1 MDETLSSL
9 RFGQRAK
16 RIKTHVHV
24 NRMMSPEQLM
34 ALVEALRAE
43 LTQAKRCVGLWL
55 CVWLWVG
62 VAADVWLWLCGCVAV
77 WLWLLVCVWLSASRH
92 TCTSTG

>member
-1 MDETLSSL
+1 VAE
-9 RFGQRAK
+9 

-55 CVWLWVG
+55 WLCVAVG
-62 VAADVWLWLCGCVAV
+62 VCGCGCVGVWLWLCVAV
-77 WLWLLVCVWLSASRH
+77 CAGLS
-92 TCTSTG
+92 

>member
-24 NRMMSPEQLM
+24 NKMMSPEQLM

-43 LTQAKRCVGLWL
+43 LTQAKRCVGLGLWL
-55 CVWLWVG
+55 CVWLCVC
-62 VAADVWLWLCGCVAV
+62 VWLWLCGCVAV
-77 WLWLLVCVWLSASRH
+77 AVCGCWCV
-92 TCTSTG
+92 CG